1 MSRLLM
7 GWIDWGF
14 GVVSV
19 SLVVGFGGAWLFI
32 SVVLARW
39 AGSYITN

>member
-19 SLVVGFGGAWLFI
+19 SLVVGFGGGVWK
-32 SVVLARW
+32 
-39 AGSYITN
+39 